1 MGEVRE
7 FALLNP
13 IIGLRFII
21 TKVWLTDMFLNDCY
35 FTNICVYVPMFL
47 TCLYLHSLLESLCI
61 LYSLWSKSNSR
72 YLFVDTDTSCASVL
86 CVLSLYKYNKVCKP
100 QPTIVEDSV
109 AIRAERRPL
118 FIVEDSVAIR
128 AEKRPLFIVEDNV
141 AIRAEK
147 RPLFTTLLLKPSQTP
162 PLTPK
167 QL

>member
-1 MGEVRE
+1 M
-7 FALLNP
+7 
-13 IIGLRFII
+13 
-21 TKVWLTDMFLNDCY
+21 
-35 FTNICVYVPMFL
+35 
-47 TCLYLHSLLESLCI
+47 
-61 LYSLWSKSNSR
+61 
-72 YLFVDTDTSCASVL
+72 
-86 CVLSLYKYNKVCKP
+86 
-100 QPTIVEDSV
+100 